1 VYACTILSVL
11 EDRTGLVHHAKLS
24 VAFLKA
30 SPDET
35 FDVDP
40 AEGVAEVP
48 HPASRNVVPMPV
60 NARAPN

>member
-1 VYACTILSVL
+1 
-11 EDRTGLVHHAKLS
+11 LS